1 MLTRHP
7 LTRGLLSQDVLTQ
20 DVLTRHRR
28 PCSATVRG
36 PAERGSVT
44 VFVVVFAIA
53 VMFLLALILD
63 GGIAM
68 NAKQR
73 AADIAGQAAR
83 AAADT
88 IDVAQLR
95 NTGAAVMGPG
105 ACGAAAKLVSTY
117 GQRLSSGVDRVTST
131 AMVSCVAPAG
141 ARVAT
146 VQVTVSTSPL
156 VPGVFG
162 AFRETALA
170 SATTECG
177 ITLGGAC

>member
-1 MLTRHP
+1 MLTRA
-7 LTRGLLSQDVLTQ
+7 
-20 DVLTRHRR
+20 RR
-28 PCSATVRG
+28 AAGRVSG
-36 PAERGSVT
+36 PVCAGRRAERGSVT
-44 VFVVVFAIA
+44 VFTVVFAIA
-53 VMFLLALILD
+53 VMFLLALIID

-88 IDVAQLR
+88 INVAVLR
-95 NTGAAVMGPG
+95 QTGAAQMAPG
-105 ACGAAAKLVSTY
+105 ACGAAAGLVRTY
-117 GQRLSSGVDRVTST
+117 GQKLSTGVDRVTST
-131 AMVSCVAPAG
+131 TMVSCVAPSG

-146 VQVTVSTSPL
+146 VQVTVATSPL

-162 AFRETALA
+162 AFHETASA

-177 ITLGGAC
+177 ITEGGAC

>member
-1 MLTRHP
+1 MRSMLTRAVASRGP
-7 LTRGLLSQDVLTQ
+7 LA
-20 DVLTRHRR
+20 RHR
-28 PCSATVRG
+28 
-36 PAERGSVT
+36 ERGSVT
-44 VFVVVFAIA
+44 VFTVVFAIA

-73 AADIAGQAAR
+73 AADVAGQAAR

-88 IDVAQLR
+88 IDVGTLR
-95 NTGAAVMGPG
+95 STGVAVMAPG
-105 ACGAAAKLVSTY
+105 ACLAAARLVSTY
-117 GQRLSSGVDRVTST
+117 AQRLSAGVDRVTST
-131 AMVSCVAPAG
+131 AMVRCVAPPG

-146 VQVTVSTSPL
+146 VQVTVSTHPL

-162 AFRETALA
+162 PFHETASA

>member
-1 MLTRHP
+1 MLTRHLLTRGP
-7 LTRGLLSQDVLTQ
+7 LTRCLPVWRLPVPF
-20 DVLTRHRR
+20 RR
-28 PCSATVRG
+28 RG
-36 PAERGSVT
+36 SPAVHARGERGSVA

-53 VMFLLALILD
+53 VVVLLALILD
-63 GGIAM
+63 GGVAM

-88 IDVAQLR
+88 INVAYLR

-105 ACGAAAKLVSTY
+105 ACDAAARLVTTY

-131 AMVSCVAPAG
+131 TMVSCVAPVQG
-141 ARVAT
+141 RVAT

-162 AFRETALA
+162 AFHETAMA

-177 ITLGGAC
+177 ITQGGAC

>member
-1 MLTRHP
+1 MLTRRP
-7 LTRGLLSQDVLTQ
+7 LTRRQ
-20 DVLTRHRR
+20 LTRDLLPRR
-28 PCSATVRG
+28 RRRGSGAVRTR
-36 PAERGSVT
+36 AERGSVT

-53 VMFLLALILD
+53 VVFLLALILD
-63 GGIAM
+63 GGVAM

-88 IDVAQLR
+88 INVAYLR
-95 NTGAAVMGPG
+95 NTGVAVMGPG
-105 ACGAAAKLVSTY
+105 ACDAAARLVSTY

-131 AMVSCVAPAG
+131 TMVSCVAPVQG
-141 ARVAT
+141 RVAT
-146 VQVTVSTSPL
+146 VQVTVATSPL

-162 AFRETALA
+162 AFHETAMA

-177 ITLGGAC
+177 ITQGGAC

>member
-1 MLTRHP
+1 MLSRRQLTREL
-7 LTRGLLSQDVLTQ
+7 LTR
-20 DVLTRHRR
+20 RRR
-28 PCSATVRG
+28 PGSGAVPTH
-36 PAERGSVT
+36 AERGSVT

-73 AADIAGQAAR
+73 AADVAGQAAR

-88 IDVAQLR
+88 IDVAYLR
-95 NTGAAVMGPG
+95 NTGVAVMSPG
-105 ACGAAAKLVSTY
+105 ACGAAARLVSTY
-117 GQRLSSGVDRVTST
+117 GQRLSSGVDRVTGT
-131 AMVSCVAPAG
+131 AMVSCVAPTG

-162 AFRETALA
+162 AFHETALA

-177 ITLGGAC
+177 ITQGGAC